1 MATIADIRKQYP
13 QYSDIS
19 DAQLADAFYSK
30 FYSDMPKEQFYKS
43 INFTP
48 EVQRGRPTMANDPR
62 ILTGNEPQPSNE
74 TMLEK
79 AGTAVGSA
87 YQTVRPYVAP
97 TVEALGSVAGGL
109 LGTPMGPMGM
119 VSGAG
124 LGYGIAKEALN
135 LADVAAGV
143 RPQRQGAE
151 QVTEPL
157 RNVLEGATYEAG
169 GRVVAP
175 ILARGVGKVADV
187 LGSTS
192 SAQLKAGQLARESLG
207 KDLPAVLDKLKSAS
221 PDQSVAEITASL
233 ENPTWQALISDV
245 LERDP
250 QFVRKIRLFN
260 EDESLK
266 ALAKLA
272 GGQNA
277 TETRRVLENAKNALN
292 TVTGPT
298 REAALSRA
306 NLGKAVADYE
316 ATAGRLTGE
325 AANEVQR
332 VRDLIKAGELAQASA
347 RLDLIKRGLPV
358 GLSKYTYKNEL
369 AERAFGEWSD
379 KAAQASLDL
388 GQGAR
393 FAQGAADAMR
403 SVGIKPLEGNRLAQS
418 VSQIANNPSFAG
430 DDVLIGAV
438 QSVAD
443 DIAKWTSSGGVI
455 DARALDAIRK
465 NSVNAA
471 VQKLRPGIDATSQ
484 RNLASK
490 VLTDIKPLLIN
501 AIEETGGTGYRKYLE
516 DYSKGMQKIAERKL
530 SAEALRL
537 WKTNPD
543 EFVRLVN
550 NETPEAVEKILGP
563 GRYNI
568 GTELADETVATL
580 KDQAQKRLTQLSVS
594 SQASEGQKAL
604 SELVKQQTA
613 LLRFPS
619 FLTFWASAGNKVISE
634 FEKAV
639 GKETLDVLTQAMKN
653 PRNASNLLEQ
663 LPTVEKNKVLK
674 LLADPS
680 KWSSKSGVTGS
691 AALRETVQSV
701 TSQE

>member
-19 DAQLADAFYSK
+19 DAQLADAFYNK
-30 FYSDMPKEQFYKS
+30 FYSDMPKEQFYRS

-62 ILTGNEPQPSNE
+62 LLTNPQPS
-74 TMLEK
+74 
-79 AGTAVGSA
+79 AVQSA
-87 YQTVRPYVAP
+87 YQAVRPYVAP
-97 TVEALGSVAGGL
+97 TIEALGSVAGGL

-119 VSGAG
+119 VGGAG

-192 SAQLKAGQLARESLG
+192 SSQLKAGQLARESLG
-207 KDLPAVLDKLKSAS
+207 KDLPAVLDKLKNAS

-403 SVGIKPLEGNRLAQS
+403 SVGIKPLEGNKLAQS
-418 VSQIANNPSFAG
+418 VAQIANNPSFAG

-568 GTELADETVATL
+568 GTELADETIATL

-653 PRNASNLLEQ
+653 PRNAANLLEQ

-674 LLADPS
+674 LMADPS

-691 AALRETVQSV
+691 AALRETVQSLI
-701 TSQE
+701 EE